1 MELQTNEERA
11 SKQTCQKPFQMTPNG
26 QRVKRKP
33 SSISHTSGGDEVKK
47 DEHKHIPGSLQHPAS
62 ITEQAGAS
70 ALRTQ
75 RSSAGAQ
82 HHSGKEAEQCAA
94 GLAES

>member
-11 SKQTCQKPFQMTPNG
+11 SKQTCQKPNG